1 MLSDIIKS
9 ERALRRRHRL
19 PLTAPTIFV
28 DRRPC
33 SEVLVERGGH
43 PVWPIRDADDWS
55 AVSRLCQLRSIQ
67 VQEVQGQ
74 PGELKR
80 PKGIVTAIGCAK
92 IQEIARLYA
101 HLTAR
106 QFKEAGDASFMGDL
120 LRSSVV
126 VTTFEHLDANLL
138 HVLYSKARALSC
150 PGVICASGV
159 EELRRQVLVRSIL
172 ARPGLIEEVSPWTA
186 IFPTVKSGTPAGR
199 RLQVLD
205 SRSSPELIRAALNT
219 RSGLLAIATHSDG
232 IDAFLGPSLTLCP
245 IDAGGASAAN
255 DRAPSCWLSGY
266 CHRHGVS
273 VPEFRKLGVSVNPAD
288 VSAGILIF
296 DTCFGTLTAQ
306 GPIDSRW
313 GLGRHLIENLAI
325 GATVTTWEL
334 TLLDAR
340 KLEKFV
346 VDLESGMTL
355 GRAVARF
362 NRSEIARRTAARL
375 AVFGDPETR
384 AATRSQISDPP
395 ARLDVPRAISRSRVT
410 ESSELREL
418 GFSRAY
424 LEHGI
429 ASLTANVAN
438 CPDYLV
444 DRIKRQL
451 EVAKDALDRLKRYEL
466 AQWRAEPSTPADAAR
481 AEELRRALIV
491 DAYVRRPTDDWK
503 QFAGTT
509 VWKDFSCRACGA
521 PGKAGVL
528 ALRIPGVSRRRV
540 VMCPRCGVTE
550 DMPEHVDI
558 TLRLEGSG
566 DICAITGAL
575 PDREWSGALI
585 VRTRIESHDRMW
597 TWPAGPDGRPSAS
610 MELPEGLPSGPS
622 RLAVVIVCRGW
633 LAWTAQGVH
642 GGPRNRV
649 SVSRPVMRPRPV

>member
-1 MLSDIIKS
+1 VLSDLIKS
-9 ERALRRRHRL
+9 ESELDRRHKL
-19 PLTAPTIFV
+19 PFTARTIFV
-28 DRRPC
+28 DRRP
-33 SEVLVERGGH
+33 SSDVLIERRGH
-43 PVWPIRDADDWS
+43 PVWPIRGPDDWG
-55 AVSRLCQLRSIQ
+55 AVSRLCQFRSIHI
-67 VQEVQGQ
+67 QEVQGQ

-80 PKGIVTAIGCAK
+80 RRGIVTGIGCEK
-92 IQEIARLYA
+92 IQEVARLYA
-101 HLTAR
+101 HLTSR
-106 QFKEAGDASFMGDL
+106 RFNEDGDASFASGL
-120 LRSSVV
+120 SRSSVI
-126 VTTFEHLDANLL
+126 VTTFRHLKADLL
-138 HVLYSKARALSC
+138 HALYSDARALSC
-150 PGVICASGV
+150 PGLICASGV

-172 ARPGLIEEVSPWTA
+172 ARPGLIEEAAPWTA
-186 IFPTVKSGTPAGR
+186 IFPTVKTGTPPGH
-199 RLQVLD
+199 RLQILD
-205 SRSSPELIRAALNT
+205 SRSLPERVRAALIA

-232 IDAFLGPSLTLCP
+232 VDAFLGPSLTLCA
-245 IDAGGASAAN
+245 IDAGGPSE
-255 DRAPSCWLSGY
+255 DRPPSCWLSGY

-273 VPEFRKLGVSVNPAD
+273 VEEFRRLGVSIDPAD
-288 VSAGILIF
+288 ISAGILIL
-296 DTCFGTLTAQ
+296 DTCFGTLTSQ
-306 GPIDSRW
+306 GPINSHW
-313 GLGRHLIENLAI
+313 GLGRRFIENLAI
-325 GATVTTWEL
+325 GAIVTTWEL
-334 TLLDAR
+334 TLLDVR
-340 KLEKFV
+340 KLEKLV
-346 VDLESGMTL
+346 SDLGSGMTL
-355 GRAVARF
+355 GRAIARF
-362 NRSEIARRTAARL
+362 NRSGIARRTAARL

-384 AATRSQISDPP
+384 AAMRPRIASP
-395 ARLDVPRAISRSRVT
+395 ARRIVRTLSLPASTKSA
-410 ESSELREL
+410 ELREL

>member
-1 MLSDIIKS
+1 L
-9 ERALRRRHRL
+9 ER
-19 PLTAPTIFV
+19 
-28 DRRPC
+28 
-33 SEVLVERGGH
+33 LV
-43 PVWPIRDADDWS
+43 S
-55 AVSRLCQLRSIQ
+55 
-67 VQEVQGQ
+67 
-74 PGELKR
+74 
-80 PKGIVTAIGCAK
+80 
-92 IQEIARLYA
+92 
-101 HLTAR
+101 
-106 QFKEAGDASFMGDL
+106 
-120 LRSSVV
+120 
-126 VTTFEHLDANLL
+126 
-138 HVLYSKARALSC
+138 
-150 PGVICASGV
+150 
-159 EELRRQVLVRSIL
+159 
-172 ARPGLIEEVSPWTA
+172 
-186 IFPTVKSGTPAGR
+186 
-199 RLQVLD
+199 
-205 SRSSPELIRAALNT
+205 
-219 RSGLLAIATHSDG
+219 
-232 IDAFLGPSLTLCP
+232 
-245 IDAGGASAAN
+245 
-255 DRAPSCWLSGY
+255 
-266 CHRHGVS
+266 
-273 VPEFRKLGVSVNPAD
+273 
-288 VSAGILIF
+288 
-296 DTCFGTLTAQ
+296 
-306 GPIDSRW
+306 
-313 GLGRHLIENLAI
+313 
-325 GATVTTWEL
+325 
-334 TLLDAR
+334 
-340 KLEKFV
+340 
-346 VDLESGMTL
+346 DLESGMTL

-362 NRSEIARRTAARL
+362 NRSKIARRTAARL
-375 AVFGDPETR
+375 ALFGDPETR
-384 AATRSQISDPP
+384 AA
-395 ARLDVPRAISRSRVT
+395 ARTRVT
-410 ESSELREL
+410 APPRRENRRAMPRPQVTKSTELREL

-550 DMPEHVDI
+550 DMPEHVEI
-558 TLRLEGSG
+558 TLRLDASRRS
-566 DICAITGAL
+566 CALAGAL

>member
-1 MLSDIIKS
+1 MD
-9 ERALRRRHRL
+9 RH
-19 PLTAPTIFV
+19 I
-28 DRRPC
+28 
-33 SEVLVERGGH
+33 S
-43 PVWPIRDADDWS
+43 
-55 AVSRLCQLRSIQ
+55 
-67 VQEVQGQ
+67 
-74 PGELKR
+74 
-80 PKGIVTAIGCAK
+80 
-92 IQEIARLYA
+92 
-101 HLTAR
+101 
-106 QFKEAGDASFMGDL
+106 
-120 LRSSVV
+120 
-126 VTTFEHLDANLL
+126 
-138 HVLYSKARALSC
+138 
-150 PGVICASGV
+150 
-159 EELRRQVLVRSIL
+159 
-172 ARPGLIEEVSPWTA
+172 
-186 IFPTVKSGTPAGR
+186 TVKSGTPAGR

-232 IDAFLGPSLTLCP
+232 IDAFLGPSLTLCA

-346 VDLESGMTL
+346 VDLKSGMTL

-438 CPDYLV
+438 CRTISWTGLSASLKSPRTRSTDSRGMNWRNGALSRRPLLTRLAPKSC
-444 DRIKRQL
+444 DGLSSWTPTFDGRQMIGNNSP
-451 EVAKDALDRLKRYEL
+451 ERQSGKTSHAE
-466 AQWRAEPSTPADAAR
+466 RAE
-481 AEELRRALIV
+481 RRA
-491 DAYVRRPTDDWK
+491 R
-503 QFAGTT
+503 
-509 VWKDFSCRACGA
+509 
-521 PGKAGVL
+521 L
-528 ALRIPGVSRRRV
+528 ASSRS
-540 VMCPRCGVTE
+540 E
-550 DMPEHVDI
+550 YPEF
-558 TLRLEGSG
+558 
-566 DICAITGAL
+566 
-575 PDREWSGALI
+575 
-585 VRTRIESHDRMW
+585 
-597 TWPAGPDGRPSAS
+597 PDG
-610 MELPEGLPSGPS
+610 EL
-622 RLAVVIVCRGW
+622 
-633 LAWTAQGVH
+633 
-642 GGPRNRV
+642 
-649 SVSRPVMRPRPV
+649 

>member
-9 ERALRRRHRL
+9 ERALSRRHRL

-43 PVWPIRDADDWS
+43 PVWPIRDADDWG

-80 PKGIVTAIGCAK
+80 RKGIVTGIGCAK

-106 QFKEAGDASFMGDL
+106 QFKEAGGASFMGDL
-120 LRSSVV
+120 SRSSVV
-126 VTTFEHLDANLL
+126 VTTFEHLEANLL
-138 HVLYSKARALSC
+138 QALYSNAGALSC
-150 PGVICASGV
+150 PGLICASGV

-186 IFPTVKSGTPAGR
+186 IFPTVKTGTPAGH

-232 IDAFLGPSLTLCP
+232 IDAFLGPSLTLCA
-245 IDAGGASAAN
+245 IDAGGTSAAN

-273 VPEFRKLGVSVNPAD
+273 VPEFRKLGVSINPAD

-384 AATRSQISDPP
+384 AATRSRISGPP
-395 ARLDVPRAISRSRVT
+395 ARLDIPRAISRPRVT

-429 ASLTANVAN
+429 AALSSHVAD
-438 CPDYLV
+438 CPPHV
-444 DRIKRQL
+444 AGRIKRQL
-451 EVAKDALDRLKRYEL
+451 EVAQDALGRLKRYEL
-466 AQWRAEPSTPADAAR
+466 SQWRAARPSTPDDAAR
-481 AEELRRALIV
+481 AEELRWALVV
-491 DAYVRRPTDDWK
+491 DAYVRRPTDDWM
-503 QFAGTT
+503 QFAETT
-509 VWKDFSCRACGA
+509 IWRDFPCRACGA
-521 PGKAGVL
+521 PAKAGVL

-550 DMPEHVDI
+550 DMPEHVEI
-558 TLRLEGSG
+558 TLKFDSSG
-566 DICAITGAL
+566 RTCAIAGVL
-575 PDREWSGALI
+575 PDREWSGAVI

-597 TWPAGPDGRPSAS
+597 TWPAEPDGRPCAS
-610 MELPEGLPSGPS
+610 MQLPEALPPGPLK
-622 RLAVVIVCRGW
+622 LAVVMVCGGW
-633 LAWTAQGVH
+633 LAWTAQDIQAGVRENAERTA
-642 GGPRNRV
+642 GP
-649 SVSRPVMRPRPV
+649 